1 MTADT
6 IDPGNGISEDEQGTP
21 AGTGPR
27 EASRLD
33 TIHTRLPVDL
43 VERLVGKVSIHGAVG
58 GRTQSYSPLTGEL
71 IADYPASAPQ
81 DVRAAFEKAR
91 AAQRAWA
98 DTPLAQRTKVARRL
112 HDLLLERSEQLLDLV
127 QIETGKARK
136 HAMDEVLSAA
146 AATRHYAF
154 ASRGYIRTKRRRGVL
169 PVLTKVTETR
179 VPKGAVGIITPWNY
193 PLALCVSDVIPA
205 LIAGNAVVHKPDTQT
220 ALTGLRLRELT
231 VQAGLPED
239 LWQVVVGD
247 GPVVGVAVVDNA
259 DYIAFTGSTSTGR
272 GVAQAAAARLVGCS
286 LELGGKNA
294 MLVLDD
300 ADLDKAVSGAVRG
313 CFSSAGQL
321 CISIERIYVHYTKYD
336 DFLARFLTEVR
347 AMRLG
352 SGLDYT
358 ADMGSLT
365 NTKQLENVTLHVED
379 AKAKG
384 AKVLSGG
391 RRRADIG
398 PLFYEPTVLGD
409 VKNIMRVYGE
419 ETFGPVVSV
428 YSFKTEN
435 EVVAEANNTRYG
447 LNASVWT
454 RDNKRARE
462 IASKLR
468 TGTVNIN
475 EAYAAAW
482 GSVAAPMGGMGQSG
496 IGRRHGAEGI
506 LRFTEAQTSARQRL
520 LPIAPWFGMP
530 EQRWGALMLRSL
542 RLLKALRMK

>member
-6 IDPGNGISEDEQGTP
+6 IDPGNGISEDAQSTP
-21 AGTGPR
+21 AGAGPR

-33 TIHTRLPVDL
+33 SIHPRLSADL

-58 GRTQSYSPLTGEL
+58 GRTQSHSPLTGEQ

-81 DVRAAFEKAR
+81 DVRAAFAKAR

-98 DTPLAQRTKVARRL
+98 DAPLAERTKVARRL
-112 HDLLLERSEQLLDLV
+112 HDLLLERSDQLLDLV

-136 HAMDEVLSAA
+136 HALDEVLSAA
-146 AATRHYAF
+146 AATRHYAH
-154 ASRGYIRTKRRRGVL
+154 ASRGYIRPKRRRGAL

-179 VPKGAVGIITPWNY
+179 VPKGVVGVITPWNY
-193 PLALCVSDVIPA
+193 PLALTVSDVIPA
-205 LIAGNAVVHKPDTQT
+205 LIAGNGVVHKPDTQT

-247 GPVVGVAVVDNA
+247 GPVVGTAVVEHA
-259 DYIAFTGSTSTGR
+259 DYIAFTGSTAVGR
-272 GVAQAAAARLVGCS
+272 TVALAAASRLVGCS

-300 ADLDKAVSGAVRG
+300 ADIDKAVSGAVRG

-352 SGLDYT
+352 SGLDFT
-358 ADMGSLT
+358 SDMGSLT

-391 RRRADIG
+391 RRRSDIG

-409 VKNIMRVYGE
+409 VKDIMRVYGE

-428 YSFKTEN
+428 YSFKNEG
-435 EVVAEANNTRYG
+435 EVVTEANNTPYG

-454 RDNKRARE
+454 RDHKRARE
-462 IASKLR
+462 IATKLR
-468 TGTVNIN
+468 TGTVNVN

-496 IGRRHGAEGI
+496 LGRRHGAEGI
-506 LRFTEAQTSARQRL
+506 LRFTEAQTAARQRL
-520 LPIAPWFGMP
+520 LPIAPWFGMG
-530 EQRWGALMLRSL
+530 EQRWGQLMLRSL
-542 RLLKALRMK
+542 KLLKVLRVK